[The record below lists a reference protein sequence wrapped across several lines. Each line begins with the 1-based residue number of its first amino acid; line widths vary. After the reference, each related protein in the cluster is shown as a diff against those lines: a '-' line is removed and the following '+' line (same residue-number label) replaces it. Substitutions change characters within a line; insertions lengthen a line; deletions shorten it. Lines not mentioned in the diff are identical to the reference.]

1 MDEIQLVRDA
11 VSDANAFADLFRM
24 HVTRVYRYHMIH
36 IGNVKDAEELTA
48 QTFMTALKE
57 LQSFHG
63 SGSLT
68 AWVLEIATQKRLQ
81 DSRGNRRELP
91 TDAVLYYQSSALST
105 DKAALQRVEIETTSR
120 ALKQIAPD
128 CAEAIIL
135 YFFSSL
141 TSAEVSQV
149 LKKNTATIE
158 MLIGRGVQDLR
169 TRTSLTANGE
179 KDQKTIDPTA
189 EEDALVEQL
198 ANTASQITLD
208 PLFIS
213 ELEQALVVNHQPKT
227 KWKLPLQLQQFASVA
242 GWVALMAIGIFLL
255 NWRVTPNSPSTQRA
269 TATSRTPLATEAAAN
284 ATTATRIPKTA
295 KPTVTRIPTLE
306 YIVQPGDTCTYI
318 ADRHGVTIDQ
328 LITFNRLNS
337 TCDIWVD
344 QKLVI
349 PIIATTTP

>member
-11 VSDANAFADLFRM
+11 VSDANAFAELFRM

-36 IGNVKDAEELTA
+36 IGNVKDTEELTA

-57 LQSFHG
+57 FQAFHG
-63 SGSLT
+63 SGSLA

-91 TDAVLYYQSSALST
+91 TDAVLYYQSSGLSN
-105 DKAALQRVEIETTSR
+105 DKAALQRVEIETISH

-128 CAEAIIL
+128 SAEAIIL
-135 YFFSSL
+135 YFFGNL

-158 MLIGRGVQDLR
+158 MLIGRGIQDLR

-179 KDQKTIDPTA
+179 KDQRTIDPTA

-198 ANTASQITLD
+198 ANIASQITLD

-213 ELEQALVVNHQPKT
+213 ELEQALVVHHQPKT

-255 NWRVTPNSPSTQRA
+255 NWRITPNSPSGQRA
-269 TATSRTPLATEAAAN
+269 TATLRTPLATEAAAN
-284 ATTATRIPKTA
+284 AVTATRIPKTA

-306 YIVQPGDTCTYI
+306 YIVQAGDTCTYI
-318 ADRHGVTIDQ
+318 AERHGVTVDQ

-337 TCDIWVD
+337 ACDIWVD